1 MGWTGWL
8 VLAVSLGGLYGL
20 GLVLYRLFLSAKS
33 LLRAITHSRAL
44 VAEAMAYEPMD
55 YQPAKPTTA
64 EDLKEVLVARRSFE
78 RVQEAK
84 AQARQRRLLKRISHI
99 EIDKR

>member
-55 YQPAKPTTA
+55 SSLQNRPPRKTSKRCWLQ
-64 EDLKEVLVARRSFE
+64 EEVLRGF
-78 RVQEAK
+78 K
-84 AQARQRRLLKRISHI
+84 KRKPRPDSV
-99 EIDKR
+99 DF